1 MEINDKIRDKI
12 KDKIVLALDVEELDE
27 AKSLVDSLYPYVG
40 TFKVGLQLYTKYGNE
55 VIDYISGKNSNF
67 FLDVKL
73 HDIPNTVEKA
83 AYNVVLRGAN
93 FFNVHA
99 TGGLAMMEAAY
110 RGAKSA
116 AEKLNKKMP
125 VILAVTMLTSIS
137 DEVMK
142 GEFEIDADVSDFA
155 IRLAKLAKKAGMTGV
170 VASSLEARRIKEAC
184 GADFKVL
191 CPGIRPKWA
200 LKDDQKRVATPEFA
214 INEGADYLV
223 LGRAVTRPAEGLN
236 PVDAME
242 KIYDEISQFF
252 EGKRG

>member
-1 MEINDKIRDKI
+1 MNIDEKI
-12 KDKIVLALDVEELDE
+12 KEKIVLALDVEELEE

-55 VIDYISGKNSNF
+55 VISYISGKNSNF

-83 AYNVVLRGAN
+83 SENVVLRGAN

-99 TGGLAMMEAAY
+99 TGGLKMMEAAV
-110 RGAKSA
+110 RGAKKASEA
-116 AEKLNKKMP
+116 LGKKAP

-137 DEVMK
+137 QEVMND
-142 GEFEIDADVSDFA
+142 EFEIKADVSEFA

-170 VASSLEARRIKEAC
+170 VASSLEARKIKEAC

-191 CPGIRPKWA
+191 CPGIRPEWSS
-200 LKDDQKRVATPEFA
+200 KDDQQRIATPKFA

-223 LGRAVTRPAEGLN
+223 IGRAVTKPAQGLT
-236 PVDAME
+236 PLEAMK
-242 KIYDEISQFF
+242 KIYDEIG
-252 EGKRG
+252 EI

>member
-1 MEINDKIRDKI
+1 MNINEKI
-12 KDKIVLALDVEELDE
+12 KEKIVLALDVEELDE
-27 AKSLVDSLYPYVG
+27 AKSLVDGLYPYVG

-55 VIDYISGKNSNF
+55 VINYISGKNSNF

-83 AYNVVLRGAN
+83 SENVVLRGAN

-99 TGGLAMMEAAY
+99 TGGLKMMEAAV
-110 RGAKSA
+110 RGAKKAS
-116 AEKLNKKMP
+116 ETLGKKAP

-137 DEVMK
+137 QEVMDD
-142 GEFEIDADVSDFA
+142 EFEIKADVSEFA

-191 CPGIRPKWA
+191 CPGIRPEWSA
-200 LKDDQKRVATPEFA
+200 KDDQKRLATPKFA

-223 LGRAVTRPAEGLN
+223 IGRAVTKAESPLE
-236 PVDAME
+236 AMK
-242 KIYDEISQFF
+242 KIYDEIG
-252 EGKRG
+252 EI